1 VAAAGGAWRGA
12 AAGELKEGNP
22 RDRGVSTFTWAWFID
37 KVMGF
42 CFGL

>member
-22 RDRGVSTFTWAWFID
+22 RDRG
-37 KVMGF
+37 
-42 CFGL
+42 GLDFHLGLVH